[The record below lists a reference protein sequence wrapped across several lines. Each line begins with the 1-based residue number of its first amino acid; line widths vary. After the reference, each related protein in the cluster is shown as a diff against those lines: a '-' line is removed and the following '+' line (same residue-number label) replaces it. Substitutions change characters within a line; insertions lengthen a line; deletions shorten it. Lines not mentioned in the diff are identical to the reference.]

1 MKRNISVSNMYT
13 FLHADF
19 EGVEFYASRQYV
31 HYPKQERKRDFFP
44 SDEKLEYHE
53 VLTVSDL
60 PLLIEQRVC
69 GVEVSDLPCLASG
82 NNFKLTSNGMTDIR
96 SQGITVDNDY

>member
-1 MKRNISVSNMYT
+1 M
-13 FLHADF
+13 
-19 EGVEFYASRQYV
+19 
-31 HYPKQERKRDFFP
+31 
-44 SDEKLEYHE
+44 
-53 VLTVSDL
+53 LTVSDL